1 MSHFARIENGIVVQV
16 IVAEQDFIST
26 GALGDPASFV
36 QTSYNTRGNMH
47 FDANGVADAEGVRGN
62 YAGIGYTY
70 DAQNDVFVAPQ
81 PSADHILD
89 TDTWTWWN
97 PTATDPVET
106 KPVKATIP
114 VVEAVVEV
122 PAEVVVETP
131 VVETPVEE
139 VVVEEPVV
147 EAVVETPV
155 VEETPA
161 VTPAQ

>member
-1 MSHFARIENGIVVQV
+1 MSHYAKVENGIVTQV
-16 IVAEQDFIST
+16 IVAEYDFIAT
-26 GALGDPASFV
+26 GALGDPAAWI

-47 FDANGVADAEGVRGN
+47 FDANGVADSGGVRGN

-70 DAQNDVFVAPQ
+70 DPVNDVFVAPQ
-81 PSADHILD
+81 PSSDHILD

-114 VVEAVVEV
+114 VA
-122 PAEVVVETP
+122 P
-131 VVETPVEE
+131 VVETPVA
-139 VVVEEPVV
+139 P
-147 EAVVETPV
+147 VVETPV

-161 VTPAQ
+161 VTPAP